1 MNTNNVNDAEAEAAA
16 AVEAVEAEAAE
27 AAEAVEAEA
36 AEAVEAEAVEAEAA
50 EAAEAATAAAS
61 TDANEKKLVESKELP
76 GCCVIG
82 LCVYN
87 NQLGLPSV
95 LSNIVKIIESCLFEK
110 LTVVAF
116 YDNSSDKSYSILDVF
131 KTKYENVCATTF
143 KMIIVVNKPNSRNMR
158 MDFGGGS
165 NAISR
170 VLDTGRTARIAVA
183 RNGILHVIRGLHSR
197 GFLNKYFI
205 MMDCNEYACVGKINI
220 PTLRSAL
227 ERSDEWDSVSFNRE
241 AGYYDYWALSYD
253 PYIYSI
259 YHVRNRNETLHNMK
273 EYFEQKLK
281 YASES
286 VKNDKKYSFIPVY
299 SSYNG
304 FAIYKTDKFLNC
316 SYSSNIDIR
325 LFPKKLLPPQIS
337 NKFTNDCEHRKFH
350 LEAIKKNEARIVVS
364 PLSIFYKLPIRNP
377 RLRGPA

>member
-1 MNTNNVNDAEAEAAA
+1 MSVSNVE
-16 AVEAVEAEAAE
+16 
-27 AAEAVEAEA
+27 
-36 AEAVEAEAVEAEAA
+36 
-50 EAAEAATAAAS
+50 
-61 TDANEKKLVESKELP
+61 ELT

-87 NQLGLPSV
+87 NEPGLPSV

-110 LTVVAF
+110 ITVVAF
-116 YDNSSDKSYSILDVF
+116 YDSSSDKSHSILENF
-131 KTKYENVCATTF
+131 KIKYEGVRPETF
-143 KMIIVVNKPNSRNMR
+143 KMIIVVNKSNGRNMR
-158 MDFGGGS
+158 MEYGGGS
-165 NAISR
+165 NVGSR
-170 VLDTGRTARIAVA
+170 LLDTSRTARIAIA
-183 RNGILHVIRGLHSR
+183 RNGILHVIRVLHNK
-197 GFLNKYFI
+197 GFWNKYFI
-205 MMDCNEYACVGKINI
+205 MMDSNEYACVGQINI

-259 YHVRNRNETLHNMK
+259 FHVMNKSETRNNIRED
-273 EYFEQKLK
+273 FEKKLK
-281 YASES
+281 YA
-286 VKNDKKYSFIPVY
+286 KNQTDKSYDFIPVY

-304 FAIYKTDKFLNC
+304 FAIYKSDKFLNC
-316 SYSSNIDIR
+316 SYSSNIDIT
-325 LFPKKLLPPQIS
+325 LFPKKLLPPQII

-350 LEAIKKNEARIVVS
+350 LEAIKKNKARIVVS

>member
-1 MNTNNVNDAEAEAAA
+1 MEMSVSNDVANN
-16 AVEAVEAEAAE
+16 
-27 AAEAVEAEA
+27 
-36 AEAVEAEAVEAEAA
+36 
-50 EAAEAATAAAS
+50 
-61 TDANEKKLVESKELP
+61 NESP

-87 NQLGLPSV
+87 NELGLPSV
-95 LSNIVKIIESCLFEK
+95 LSNIVKIIESCLFQK

-116 YDNSSDKSYSILDVF
+116 YDNSSDKSYSIMEVF
-131 KTKYENVCATTF
+131 KTKYESVCANTF
-143 KMIIVVNKPNSRNMR
+143 KMIIVVNNKSNGGRNMR

-165 NAISR
+165 NAVSR

-183 RNGILHVIRGLHSR
+183 RNGILHVIRDLHNR
-197 GFLNKYFI
+197 GFFNKYFI
-205 MMDCNEYACVGKINI
+205 MMDSNEYACVGQINI

-259 YHVRNRNETLHNMK
+259 YHVVARDQTLHNMREDFDK
-273 EYFEQKLK
+273 KIK
-281 YASES
+281 YASAS
-286 VKNDKKYSFIPVY
+286 AKNDKKYSFIPVY

-316 SYSSNIDIR
+316 SYSSNIDIT
-325 LFPKKLLPPQIS
+325 LFPKKLIPPKII

-350 LEAIKKNEARIVVS
+350 LEAIKKNKARIVVS

-377 RLRGPA
+377 GLRGPA